1 MKSVCVLLSTYNG
14 EKYLRQQL
22 DSVLNQKGII
32 LNFLV
37 RDDGSTDSTI
47 DILKQYEKDGKIK
60 LILGENVGYQK
71 SFYLLL
77 KNALQSD
84 YYAFCDQ
91 DDVWD
96 DDKLI
101 SAVNMLEKEDNTLPI
116 LYYSALK
123 VVNKNLKL
131 KQVSHKGY
139 KIGEYPFEEA
149 FMLSF
154 TYGCT
159 TVFNNVAREKFLKY
173 DYQTVYSHD
182 NNMNMICSA
191 LGKTVFDSTPH
202 INYRQH
208 GNNCF
213 GYPSSL
219 RAIIKTIK
227 WYFKYEAKNLR
238 SKEMQKIKDLF
249 YDELSSHNK
258 QFCDLVLNYR
268 NSKQDKK
275 ALLNYKPYKSN
286 KKMINFYIRHL
297 IKHEKL

>member
-60 LILGENVGYQK
+60 LIVGKNIGYKK
-71 SFYLLL
+71 SFYELAKLAPL
-77 KNALQSD
+77 SD

-101 SAVNMLEKEDNTLPI
+101 TAVNMLERENNSIPL
-116 LYYSALK
+116 LYFSALR
-123 VVNKNLKL
+123 VVNKNLKV
-131 KQVSHKGY
+131 KSVTHK
-139 KIGEYPFEEA
+139 KFIISEYPFEQA
-149 FMLSF
+149 L
-154 TYGCT
+154 TLNPVYGCAA
-159 TVFNNVAREKFLKY
+159 VFNNALREKFLE
-173 DYQTVYSHD
+173 YQEFEHSHD
-182 NNMNMICSA
+182 NNLNVLASA
-191 LGKTVFDSTPH
+191 LGKVVFDKTPH
-202 INYRQH
+202 FSYRQH

-219 RAIIKTIK
+219 KSMIKNIK
-227 WYFKYEAKNLR
+227 WYFKYEVHNIRL
-238 SKEMQKIKDLF
+238 KEMTKIKEKF
-249 YDELSSHNK
+249 YTELSEHNK
-258 QFCDLVLNYR
+258 HFCDLVLNYR

-275 ALLNYKPYKSN
+275 ALLNYKPYKTDS
-286 KKMINFYIRHL
+286 KLTNFYIRHL